1 MLLFISIVTLNV
13 SVINGKF
20 VFNWFF
26 ACKINK
32 SPCIIFVTFD
42 FRSSTRTCIV
52 SAFSYKIIH
61 INSEYNVIGK
71 DQNQLLNAL
80 KCSQDYLLPLQ
91 IASNYSKFKSIGCI
105 CFITKSVQTH
115 HSRLCSVCTK
125 GVWGNSKCTCFLPC
139 NLHLFRLQSQ
149 SGQLHPSSVIVSGI
163 SLFLLTQVTV
173 CIYVTWSLHL

>member
-1 MLLFISIVTLNV
+1 MLLFISIVTLDV

-61 INSEYNVIGK
+61 INSEYNVTGK
-71 DQNQLLNAL
+71 DYWMHWNAL
-80 KCSQDYLLPLQ
+80 KIIYCLRKLLQ
-91 IASNYSKFKSIGCI
+91 IIQSLSPSDV
-105 CFITKSVQTH
+105 SV
-115 HSRLCSVCTK
+115 L
-125 GVWGNSKCTCFLPC
+125 
-139 NLHLFRLQSQ
+139 LQSQ
-149 SGQLHPSSVIVSGI
+149 FKHTTVDSAVSAPKEFEEIRNARAFYLVIWIFFDCSPNRGN
-163 SLFLLTQVTV
+163 
-173 CIYVTWSLHL
+173 CIQAQ

>member
-1 MLLFISIVTLNV
+1 M
-13 SVINGKF
+13 SVIIGKF

-61 INSEYNVIGK
+61 INSEYNVKDK

-80 KCSQDYLLPLQ
+80 KCSQDYLLSQQ
-91 IASNYSKFKSIGCI
+91 ISSNHSDCKSNWMGV
-105 CFITKSVQTH
+105 FI
-115 HSRLCSVCTK
+115 L
-125 GVWGNSKCTCFLPC
+125 L
-139 NLHLFRLQSQ
+139 LLQSQ
-149 SGQLHPSSVIVSGI
+149 FKHTIVVSAVSAPKEFEEI
-163 SLFLLTQVTV
+163 RNARVFYLIICIFFDCSPNRCNCIQAQKSFLAFHYFSWPKWQ
-173 CIYVTWSLHL
+173 YVST

>member
-1 MLLFISIVTLNV
+1 MHNFCDFWFQVIHKNLHRLCIFLQNHTNKFRMQCNLKRSKSVLMNV
-13 SVINGKF
+13 
-20 VFNWFF
+20 
-26 ACKINK
+26 
-32 SPCIIFVTFD
+32 
-42 FRSSTRTCIV
+42 
-52 SAFSYKIIH
+52 
-61 INSEYNVIGK
+61 
-71 DQNQLLNAL
+71 L
-80 KCSQDYLLPLQ
+80 KCCSTNYSLPPQ

-149 SGQLHPSSVIVSGI
+149 SVQLHPSSLIVSDI

>member
-1 MLLFISIVTLNV
+1 MHKKIS
-13 SVINGKF
+13 
-20 VFNWFF
+20 
-26 ACKINK
+26 K

-61 INSEYNVIGK
+61 INPEYNVIGK
-71 DQNQLLNAL
+71 DQKGSGSKSILMNVL
-80 KCSQDYLLPLQ
+80 KCCSTNYSLPPQ
-91 IASNYSKFKSIGCI
+91 IASNYSRFKSIGCI

-139 NLHLFRLQSQ
+139 NLHLCRLQSQ
-149 SGQLHPSSVIVSGI
+149 SVQLHPSSLIVSDI